1 MFAAY
6 RLIQLVLP
14 GMIAAGRGSILNIT
28 SDASRRPGEG
38 PWPGAG
44 DPTPF
49 AYGGAKA
56 ALEHLTQAVAFEMQP
71 HGVSVNAL
79 MPSLPVATPGLEV
92 TSPGMGGQLPMADF
106 CAAALRLLA
115 APAAQVTG
123 HVAYSEDVLHP
134 ELGRRGWLGPS

>member
-6 RLIQLVLP
+6 RLMQLVLP
-14 GMIAAGRGSILNIT
+14 GMIAAGRGAVLNIT

-38 PWPGAG
+38 PWPAAGA
-44 DPTPF
+44 PAPF

-79 MPSLPVATPGLEV
+79 MPSLPVATPGLVV
-92 TSPGMGGQLPMADF
+92 TSPGMDGQLPMADF
-106 CAAALRLLA
+106 CEAALRLLG

-123 HVAYSEDVLHP
+123 QVAYSEDVLHP
-134 ELGRRGWLGPS
+134 ELGRRGWLGSG

>member
-1 MFAAY
+1 
-6 RLIQLVLP
+6 
-14 GMIAAGRGSILNIT
+14 MIAAGRGAVLNIT
-28 SDASRRPGEG
+28 RDASRRPGEG

-44 DPTPF
+44 GPAPF

-79 MPSLPVATPGLEV
+79 MPSLPVATPGLVV
-92 TSPGMGGQLPMADF
+92 TSPGTAGQLPMAGF
-106 CAAALRLLA
+106 CEAALRLLA
-115 APAAQVTG
+115 APAARVTG
-123 HVAYSEDVLHP
+123 RVAYSEDVLHP